1 MEAISTALLNLE
13 IMKAKNKIEALKMYG
28 IEKIYFK
35 GNEPYGVWGG
45 IYTYHVYAIR
55 LENGVYEIVKNRV
68 N

>member
-1 MEAISTALLNLE
+1 
-13 IMKAKNKIEALKMYG
+13 MKAKNKIEALKMYG